1 MSCKFDIPHVSDRL
15 RLTYCLSR
23 GRKVFRRFEDAGE
36 EEEVIDPD
44 DLGLLTHAADGSTRT
59 QPMRTLTRKSIKPKR
74 LFESAED
81 KAKRELEKEEE
92 ALTDVDERE
101 FENEVSAVTHKSVKI
116 TGSTIEKKTSP
127 FDKWPRLKKGS
138 REGSATKATKRS
150 AAEAL
155 NGSPADTEIKTSK
168 RKVRA

>member
-1 MSCKFDIPHVSDRL
+1 
-15 RLTYCLSR
+15 
-23 GRKVFRRFEDAGE
+23 
-36 EEEVIDPD
+36 
-44 DLGLLTHAADGSTRT
+44 
-59 QPMRTLTRKSIKPKR
+59 MRTLTRKSIKPKR

-101 FENEVSAVTHKSVKI
+101 FEDEVSAVTHKSVKI